1 MIGLNAIVLY
11 SVLIVFQLVVLR
23 IRKELRAGILTF
35 IAFPWYRLSALLF
48 RLGALCQNIL
58 VYSFER
64 ENIKIGTREDE
75 IRDIPPCPPHMDVDW
90 FRVWEESDTID
101 KLSTP
106 ERQPQLSATVNSA
119 RRSRIKTPRT
129 IDIHKHR

>member
-1 MIGLNAIVLY
+1 MSIWHVVYVL
-11 SVLIVFQLVVLR
+11 VEPCR
-23 IRKELRAGILTF
+23 F

-64 ENIKIGTREDE
+64 ENIKIGGHRGYSHHLVEVLVGTREDE

-106 ERQPQLSATVNSA
+106 ERQPQLSATGKDDIY
-119 RRSRIKTPRT
+119 RIT
-129 IDIHKHR
+129 HG